1 MISLLLPIF
10 LYSVVFKMF
19 WKQYIQSI
27 AYDHFVFHVSL
38 KVPFRQ
44 EMLWL
49 MQICIE
55 KLHPFDLTRNKRKY
69 LKASWN
75 KLAYDFVFPFHFV
88 FFFYTRSVIS
98 GMKIKELVINDL
110 QLSIFN
116 KRCKYALSL
125 TLSWHRYLS
134 RLRPEKLTVNVF
146 SKRAL
151 PLFFLY
157 KRSLSPWDVST
168 IL

>member
-1 MISLLLPIF
+1 MKTIYPVNRLRSFCLPRQLKGSF
-10 LYSVVFKMF
+10 YTGNALTDANMHRKSTSVWSNTQQKKVLKSFM
-19 WKQYIQSI
+19 KQAGIW
-27 AYDHFVFHVSL
+27 
-38 KVPFRQ
+38 FR
-44 EMLWL
+44 
-49 MQICIE
+49 
-55 KLHPFDLTRNKRKY
+55 FSFSFR
-69 LKASWN
+69 
-75 KLAYDFVFPFHFV
+75 

-116 KRCKYALSL
+116 KRCKYTLSL

-146 SKRAL
+146 SNRAL

>member
-88 FFFYTRSVIS
+88 FFFFTHEVLFLEWRLRNWWLMICNWV
-98 GMKIKELVINDL
+98 
-110 QLSIFN
+110 
-116 KRCKYALSL
+116 SL
-125 TLSWHRYLS
+125 T
-134 RLRPEKLTVNVF
+134 KDVNMPF
-146 SKRAL
+146 HLLCHDIGICLA
-151 PLFFLY
+151 
-157 KRSLSPWDVST
+157 
-168 IL
+168 